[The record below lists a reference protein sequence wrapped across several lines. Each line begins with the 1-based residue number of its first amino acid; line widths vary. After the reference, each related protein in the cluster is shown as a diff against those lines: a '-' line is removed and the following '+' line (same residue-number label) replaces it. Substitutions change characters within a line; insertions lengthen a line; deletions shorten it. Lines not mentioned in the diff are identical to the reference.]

1 MLFDLTITKCL
12 QMVTAYILSS
22 TLFFNYLFK
31 NYFIIL
37 NYKDVSM
44 YN

>member
-1 MLFDLTITKCL
+1 MLTNGNCIYFIFH
-12 QMVTAYILSS
+12 II
-22 TLFFNYLFK
+22 FNYLFK